1 MNKTLY
7 LRQVISLTILLSTSL
22 FNLPI
27 ALAHEGHDKAP
38 GESGE
43 NNVGGPITIT
53 HEAKENLNLEVK
65 EAEIKTIDRSIT
77 LIGQIEAIPSRQAAV
92 TSRISGRVTALY
104 VNEGQQVKKG
114 QELVEVES
122 RQPGEPPPRVKYY
135 SPIDGIITDR
145 HAIIGDT
152 VEPDKHLMEVV
163 DLNEVYIE
171 GRIYEGQ
178 VPAIKV
184 GQNVRAV
191 VESYPAETFNGKV
204 ELLGGSLDP
213 ESRTLK
219 VWVRISNPSQKL
231 RPNMRATLHVSSSE
245 LAPAIAIPKSA
256 VLGEMGHYFVFV
268 QSEEDPL
275 TFERRNIVAG
285 SGDDLFVEVIE
296 GVLPGDNVVTA
307 GNYQLQYVPAAK
319 KKDESESSEANK
331 QVIEEDSFSIVQIL
345 LGIVIG
351 FALGLVI
358 PRILKGA
365 RN

>member
-1 MNKTLY
+1 MNKTFY
-7 LRQVISLTILLSTSL
+7 LKQAISLTILLSTTL

-38 GESGE
+38 GESEG
-43 NNVGGPITIT
+43 GGTGPITIT
-53 HEAKENLNLEVK
+53 YEAKENLNLEVK
-65 EAEIKTIDRSIT
+65 EAEIRAIDKNIT
-77 LIGQIEAIPSRQAAV
+77 LVGQIEPIPSRQAAV
-92 TSRISGRVTALY
+92 TSRISGRVKALY

-122 RQPGEPPPRVKYY
+122 RQPGEPPPRVKYFA
-135 SPIDGIITDR
+135 PIDGIITDR

-163 DLNEVYIE
+163 DLNEVYVE

-178 VPAIKV
+178 VPLIMV

-191 VESYPAETFNGKV
+191 VESYSTETFEGKV

-219 VWVRISNPSQKL
+219 VWVRISNPNQKL
-231 RPNMRATLHVSSSE
+231 RPNMQATLHVSSNE
-245 LAPAIAIPKSA
+245 LAPSIAIPKSA

-275 TFERRNIVAG
+275 TFERRNIVVG
-285 SGDDLFVEVIE
+285 SNDDLFVEVLE
-296 GVLPGDNVVTA
+296 GVLPGDKVVTA
-307 GNYQLQYVPAAK
+307 GNYQLQYVPAAT
-319 KKDESESSEANK
+319 KKDSKEPSEANENVVK
-331 QVIEEDSFSIVQIL
+331 ENGFSVIQIL

-351 FALGLVI
+351 FAFSLVVS
-358 PRILKGA
+358 RFLKRE